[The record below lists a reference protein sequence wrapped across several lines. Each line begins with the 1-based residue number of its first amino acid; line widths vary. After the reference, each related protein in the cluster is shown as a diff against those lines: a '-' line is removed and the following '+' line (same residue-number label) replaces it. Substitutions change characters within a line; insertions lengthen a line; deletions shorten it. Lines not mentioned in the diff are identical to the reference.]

1 MKVQR
6 YPGDEM
12 TPMERQKAAREGRET
27 DRIPCV
33 PFMGMLKA
41 KLAGIPFRE
50 YATQPSAMAEGEI
63 FVYENFGCDRAWI
76 GPNTRGLTEAL
87 GGVFTY
93 PPDGTPYLE
102 KRHIDT
108 YDQLDHMEPV
118 DARRDQKIRSFL
130 QAAEILTDRG
140 LTQLV
145 PTEMSIGGPFTI
157 ASNLRG
163 AEMLLR
169 DCRRSPQQ
177 VHRLLRLVTDSEK
190 SCIDAAGDYGL
201 GIAMADPVASP
212 GLIGPKMYQEF
223 VYPYTK
229 ELTEYAQSKIKKKV
243 SLHMCGKTYSIWK
256 YFRQYPLNE
265 ISLDNIIQ
273 MDRAV
278 QELGDV
284 IPLAGNVDPVETILH
299 GTKEEITRAVHS
311 CIQKGLP
318 AKAGYTL
325 ASGCDIPER
334 ASAHQIQWF
343 MEAARNYPACHA

>member
-12 TPMERQKAAREGRET
+12 TPMERKKAACEGRKT
-27 DRIPCV
+27 DRVPCV
-33 PFMGMLKA
+33 PFMGMLKG

-50 YATQPSAMAEGEI
+50 YAVQPSAMAEAEI
-63 FVYENFGCDRAWI
+63 FVYERFGCDRAWV
-76 GPNTRGLTEAL
+76 GPNTRGITEAL
-87 GGVFTY
+87 GGVFLY
-93 PPDGTPYLE
+93 PPNGTPYLE
-102 KRHIDT
+102 KSPIDA
-108 YDQLDHMEPV
+108 YGRLDLMEPV
-118 DARRDQKIRSFL
+118 DAKQNGVIRTYL
-130 QAAEILTDRG
+130 QAAEILADRG

-157 ASNLRG
+157 AANLRG

-169 DCRRSPQQ
+169 DCRRVPHQ

-190 SCIDAAGDYGL
+190 SCIDAANDYGL

-229 ELTEYAQSKIKKKV
+229 ELTEYTQAKTGKKV

-278 QELGDV
+278 QELGDL
-284 IPLAGNVDPVETILH
+284 IPIAGNVDPVETILH
-299 GTKEEITRAVHS
+299 GTKEEIAQAVHS
-311 CIQKGLP
+311 CIQKGRQ
-318 AKAGYTL
+318 AKAGYVL

-334 ASAHQIQWF
+334 ASADKIRWF
-343 MEAARNYPACHA
+343 MDAARENSMIL